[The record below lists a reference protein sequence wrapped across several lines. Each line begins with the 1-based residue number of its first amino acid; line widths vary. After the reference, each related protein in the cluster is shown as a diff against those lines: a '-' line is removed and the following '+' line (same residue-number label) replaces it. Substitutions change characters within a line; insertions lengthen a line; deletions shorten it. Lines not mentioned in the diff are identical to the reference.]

1 MGALNPQICTMEIGV
16 KNLRQVTIYPLSM
29 SDQFKTTDLITDFV
43 AKTIEFLEG
52 SEGNQT
58 KDLVAI
64 PHIVNSI
71 EKNLIQILG
80 FITEK
85 GEKIKLDDL
94 TNLQFSEL
102 AQLIY
107 DVNYAGAA
115 GNFKSL
121 IAKVKSLLPSMGPSP
136 SSLAKPIIDSNISSP
151 GALGMEG

>member
-1 MGALNPQICTMEIGV
+1 MSGLNPQISTMEIGV
-16 KNLRQVTIYPLSM
+16 RQLRQITIYPLSM
-29 SDQFKTTDLITDFV
+29 SDQFKTTDLITEFV
-43 AKTIEFLEG
+43 TKTLEFLEP
-52 SEGNQT
+52 SEGEQA
-58 KDLVAI
+58 KDITAV
-64 PHIVNSI
+64 PHIVKSI

-136 SSLAKPIIDSNISSP
+136 SFSAKQVTDLNTSSLGPTE
-151 GALGMEG
+151 MEE